1 MTEPVPKERGI
12 VAVVDY
18 LLDNLVNE
26 ACVKQAMP
34 MLVALTKEEGATMD
48 TNSKRVVAKAMKD
61 YMVEWDIQMWGCQ
74 IFNNLVITGRF
85 SVKLC
90 AVPVW

>member
-1 MTEPVPKERGI
+1 MPTDRGVRG
-12 VAVVDY
+12 VAEY

-34 MLVALTKEEGATMD
+34 MLEALTKEEGATMD

-61 YMVEWDIQMWGCQ
+61 YMVEWDVQMWGCQ
-74 IFNNLVITGRF
+74 IFNNLVITGN
-85 SVKLC
+85 
-90 AVPVW
+90 